1 MSPSVNLLS
10 PNKPEPRF
18 AKKGDKVDLEGS
30 TWPCN
35 ASLMSQEPTSKAVKR
50 QDNAQKGIAMQN
62 YANVICA
69 AADLKHF
76 MDLVWAAKLR

>member
-1 MSPSVNLLS
+1 MVVVVSPSVNLLS

-69 AADLKHF
+69 AADLTF
-76 MDLVWAAKLR
+76 L